1 MGVYTLKGVEKI
13 FWPPATKKRV
23 GGPVVEGGIVGAGLV
38 GVLGVGGG
46 GTASSSMGVSGT
58 GVLEQRAA
66 AAALARVDLPALVMA
81 SLCDLVFGTPC
92 IGRRGHSMLS
102 AAWGP
107 LQCRHL
113 AGHVWGFLVVQLVEW
128 FPSRWLFEPHRR
140 HRCGLVQL
148 RELCHK

>member
-1 MGVYTLKGVEKI
+1 MI
-13 FWPPATKKRV
+13 
-23 GGPVVEGGIVGAGLV
+23 GAGLD
-38 GVLGVGGG
+38 GVLGVEGG

-58 GVLEQRAA
+58 SVLEQRAA

-107 LQCRHL
+107 
-113 AGHVWGFLVVQLVEW
+113 
-128 FPSRWLFEPHRR
+128 P
-140 HRCGLVQL
+140 
-148 RELCHK
+148 